1 MSNTEDFHRKAD
13 SLDSS
18 DPLSGFR
25 KRFFSGTETIYLDGN
40 SLGRLPIDTI
50 SLMQQMVEQQWGD
63 RLIRSW
69 NEHWLGLPRRIAGK
83 IARLV
88 GAEEDE
94 IFVGDS
100 TSVNLYKLA
109 YGTLSLQQGRT
120 QILSDDLN
128 FPSDFYVL
136 QGLIKS
142 HFHNYSL
149 NILKSTDGIHAPLDQ
164 LEAALNSN
172 TALVCLSHVAFK
184 SAFMHDMARLNK
196 IAACNGT
203 KIIWDLSHAVGSV
216 PLKLN
221 EWGAE
226 MAVGCT
232 YKYLNGGPGAPAFL
246 YVRKDLQPRMES
258 AIWAW
263 FGHARPFEFGLEYE
277 ARGDVWKYAAGTPPI
292 LSMAAIE
299 PGLDLLLDAGMDALR
314 SKSLG
319 MSAFFYKMYKHL
331 LEPLGFSWASPTNA
345 HQRGS
350 HVSISHPEGY
360 RICKALIAPNDG
372 NTPIIPDFR
381 KPDIIRLGFAPIY
394 NTHTD
399 LAEAVARIA
408 AIVRN
413 SVYLEYDPSL
423 EAVT

>member
-1 MSNTEDFHRKAD
+1 MSNIEDFQRKAAEM
-13 SLDSS
+13 DSS

-25 KRFFSGTETIYLDGN
+25 ERFFSGSETIYLDGN

-50 SLMQQMVEQQWGD
+50 SLMQQTVEQQWGD

-69 NEHWLGLPRRIAGK
+69 NEHWLGIPKRIAGK

-120 QILSDDLN
+120 EILSDDLN

-142 HFHNYSL
+142 HFQYHAL
-149 NILKSTDGIHAPLDQ
+149 KILKSEDGIHAPLDA
-164 LEAALNSN
+164 LETSINDN
-172 TALVCLSHVAFK
+172 TALICLSHVAFK
-184 SAFMHDMARLNK
+184 SAFMYDMARLNEL
-196 IAACNGT
+196 AAEKGT

-246 YVRKDLQPRMES
+246 YVRKDLQPIIES

-263 FGHARPFEFGLEYE
+263 FGHARPFEFEHKYE
-277 ARGDVWKYAAGTPPI
+277 ARNDVWKYAAGTPPI
-292 LSMAAIE
+292 LSLAAIE
-299 PGLDLLLDAGMDALR
+299 PGLDLLLNAGTDTLR

-319 MSAFFYKMYKHL
+319 MSVFFFEMFKHL
-331 LEPLGFSWASPTNA
+331 LDPLGFSWASPTNPLL
-345 HQRGS
+345 RGS

-360 RICKALIAPNDG
+360 RICKALIAPNDA

-381 KPDIIRLGFAPIY
+381 KPDIIRLGFAPLY
-394 NTHTD
+394 NTHRE

-413 SVYLEYDPSL
+413 NVYLEYDPSL
-423 EAVT
+423 GAVT

>member
-1 MSNTEDFHRKAD
+1 MSNIVNLQHRAAE
-13 SLDSS
+13 LDSS

-25 KRFFSGTETIYLDGN
+25 GHFFSGSETIYLDGN
-40 SLGRLPIDTI
+40 SLGRLPIHTI
-50 SLMQQMVEQQWGD
+50 RLMQQMLEQQWGD

-69 NEHWLGLPRRIAGK
+69 NEHWLELPRRIAGK

-88 GAEEDE
+88 GAEDDE

-109 YGTLSLQQGRT
+109 YGTLSFQKGRT
-120 QILSDDLN
+120 EILSDDLN

-142 HFHNYSL
+142 HFQDHAL
-149 NILKSTDGIHAPLDQ
+149 NILKSEDGIHAPLD
-164 LEAALNSN
+164 ALKTSVNNN
-172 TALVCLSHVAFK
+172 TALICLSHVAFK
-184 SAFMHDMARLNK
+184 SAFMYNMAPLNEL
-196 IAACNGT
+196 AAGKGS

-246 YVRKDLQPRMES
+246 YVRKDLQPRLES

-263 FGHARPFEFGLEYE
+263 FGHARPFEFGHEYE
-277 ARGDVWKYAAGTPPI
+277 ARSDVWKYAAGTPPI

-299 PGLDLLLDAGMDALR
+299 PGLDLLLNAGMDALR

-319 MSAFFYKMYKHL
+319 MSAFFFDMYKQL
-331 LEPLGFSWASPTNA
+331 LEPLGFSWASPTDPL
-345 HQRGS
+345 QRGS

-360 RICKALIAPNDG
+360 RICKALISPNDG
-372 NTPIIPDFR
+372 STPIIPDFR
-381 KPDIIRLGFAPIY
+381 NPDIIRLGFAPLY
-394 NTHTD
+394 NTYKD

-408 AIVRN
+408 AIVKN

>member
-1 MSNTEDFHRKAD
+1 MSNIDDFQRKAAE
-13 SLDSS
+13 LDSS

-25 KRFFSGTETIYLDGN
+25 ERFFSGSETIYLDGN

-63 RLIRSW
+63 WLIRSW

-120 QILSDDLN
+120 EILSDDLN

-142 HFHNYSL
+142 HFQYHVL
-149 NILKSTDGIHAPLDQ
+149 NIQKAEDGIHAPIDA
-164 LEAALNSN
+164 LETSINDN
-172 TALVCLSHVAFK
+172 TALICLSHVAFK
-184 SAFMHDMARLNK
+184 SAFMYDMARLNEL
-196 IAACNGT
+196 AAEKDT

-232 YKYLNGGPGAPAFL
+232 YKYINGGPGAPAFL
-246 YVRKDLQPRMES
+246 YVRKDLQPLLES

-263 FGHARPFEFGLEYE
+263 FGHARPFEFGHHYE
-277 ARGDVWKYAAGTPPI
+277 ARNDVWKYAAGTPPI
-292 LSMAAIE
+292 LSIAAIE
-299 PGLDLLLDAGMDALR
+299 PGLDLLLNAGTDALR

-319 MSAFFYKMYKHL
+319 MSAFFFEMYKQL
-331 LEPLGFSWASPTNA
+331 LEPLGFSWASPTNPL
-345 HQRGS
+345 QRGS
-350 HVSISHPEGY
+350 HVSISHPEGF

-372 NTPIIPDFR
+372 SIPIIPDFR
-381 KPDIIRLGFAPIY
+381 KPDNIRLGFAPLY
-394 NTHTD
+394 NTHRE

-413 SVYLEYDPSL
+413 NVYLEYDPSL
-423 EAVT
+423 GAVT